1 MVISHE
7 DYTQAKHMENCSIWT
22 YNFQVNKKEFT
33 SKAARTD
40 RGAIV
45 FQQNRILYHCFESRQ
60 CDLDEFFW
68 CCWPWEYSQSLLYTF
83 IHIFKIIVA
92 NYLKHRHKMPHG
104 LLTYGSIYVSF
115 SWVYWLNMTLKIIK
129 FFNKWGFWKNWNK
142 IILSLN
148 CTYHS

>member
-1 MVISHE
+1 
-7 DYTQAKHMENCSIWT
+7 
-22 YNFQVNKKEFT
+22 
-33 SKAARTD
+33 
-40 RGAIV
+40 
-45 FQQNRILYHCFESRQ
+45 
-60 CDLDEFFW
+60 
-68 CCWPWEYSQSLLYTF
+68 
-83 IHIFKIIVA
+83 
-92 NYLKHRHKMPHG
+92 MPHG